1 MLSGMKRSKNNCQNI
16 DEIMEQDTNNSFNI
30 NNDSKSKLIH
40 NSYKFQKFDD
50 NLEKSDNTFNF

>member
-1 MLSGMKRSKNNCQNI
+1 
-16 DEIMEQDTNNSFNI
+16 MEQDTNNSFNI